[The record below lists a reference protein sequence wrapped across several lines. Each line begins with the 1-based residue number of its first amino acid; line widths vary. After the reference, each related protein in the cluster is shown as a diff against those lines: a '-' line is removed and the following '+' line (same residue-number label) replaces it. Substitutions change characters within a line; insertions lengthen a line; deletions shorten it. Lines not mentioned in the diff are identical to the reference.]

1 MEVTTAEL
9 ILLVTTIG
17 NGVGWW
23 FDRRDAQSAVAKAT
37 EEANKTIARWEDTA
51 EDLQKVVTAQERE
64 LDRKEEEIARR
75 DGRIAHLESLLF
87 SSDGAAT

>member
-1 MEVTTAEL
+1 
-9 ILLVTTIG
+9 
-17 NGVGWW
+17 
-23 FDRRDAQSAVAKAT
+23 
-37 EEANKTIARWEDTA
+37 
-51 EDLQKVVTAQERE
+51 VVTAQERE